1 MKSFTT
7 PATVVDLDAYRA
19 AHRERASIAVQ
30 GRLLYADLL
39 AEARAVLGIGGGDAP
54 GRCATCRAPMY
65 ASQRGCG
72 LCAWDALP
80 EADE

>member
-19 AHRERASIAVQ
+19 AHREREAVEVR

-39 AEARAVLGIGGGDAP
+39 AEARILLGTGAGEALI
-54 GRCATCRAPMY
+54 RCGTCRAPMY